1 MLVFK
6 DDYIYSNLNSKNRL
20 YILMF
25 LTTSFAV
32 TSNMGNFILYK
43 LNLIKK
49 YIYNSS
55 RRRSL

>member
-32 TSNMGNFILYK
+32 TSNMGILILCK

-49 YIYNSS
+49 
-55 RRRSL
+55 